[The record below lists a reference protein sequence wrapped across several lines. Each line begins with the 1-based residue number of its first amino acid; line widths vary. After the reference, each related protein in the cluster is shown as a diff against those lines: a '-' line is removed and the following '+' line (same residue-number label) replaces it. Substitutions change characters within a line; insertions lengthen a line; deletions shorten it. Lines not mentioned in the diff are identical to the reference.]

1 MIYIYTITVRKKYK
15 FRTKKG
21 GAIMKKVAAV
31 IANPQNGHKI
41 YQAVKAL
48 SQAAEHKNID
58 LRIEIQEEANI
69 YNGLTEAE
77 IAASD
82 IIILTSDSPINNI
95 ERFDNNFVLRVI
107 TTDIINNPYQI
118 LDNNDWQQ

>member
-1 MIYIYTITVRKKYK
+1 
-15 FRTKKG
+15 
-21 GAIMKKVAAV
+21 MKKVAAV